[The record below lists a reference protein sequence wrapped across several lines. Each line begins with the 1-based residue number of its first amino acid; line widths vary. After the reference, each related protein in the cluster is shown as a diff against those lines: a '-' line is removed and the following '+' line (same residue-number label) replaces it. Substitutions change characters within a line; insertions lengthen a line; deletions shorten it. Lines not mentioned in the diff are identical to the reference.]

1 MKDDILIDI
10 TYPDE
15 DEIKAAQLLCC
26 GRVCEECETPAA
38 YAWRKRE
45 VDLSRLLEY
54 AIENELT
61 ETERG
66 IVEDK
71 WYNSMSM
78 SQIAR
83 NRGISAAAVRS
94 TSERAIAKLERVLK
108 YVVFYQRDLVSETVI
123 PAAVGRAR
131 VISSARHMKTEDIG
145 SRIRCLRISRGLTV
159 DLLSS
164 AIGIG
169 DKRIIKIE
177 SGNSADSAEI
187 VAFSEFFGVTT
198 DYILKGDR
206 NV

>member
-198 DYILKGDR
+198 DYLLKGDR